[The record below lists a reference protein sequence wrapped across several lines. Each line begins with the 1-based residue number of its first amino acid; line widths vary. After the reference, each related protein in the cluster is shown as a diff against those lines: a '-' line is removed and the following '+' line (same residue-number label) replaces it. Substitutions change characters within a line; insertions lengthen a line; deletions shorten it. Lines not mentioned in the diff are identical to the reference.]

1 MFILIIGK
9 FQFTSAN
16 YTYIILLAR
25 LSLKKL
31 VQKFQFFTTF
41 YLLFKE
47 AMADRDENYG
57 GQKTRVV
64 IIKIEHDRSI
74 CIPSF

>member
-1 MFILIIGK
+1 MLILIICK

-16 YTYIILLAR
+16 YLHHIAGKIILEKI
-25 LSLKKL
+25 SSEISI
-31 VQKFQFFTTF
+31 FMTF
-41 YLLFKE
+41 CLLCKE
-47 AMADRDENYG
+47 DMADRDENYG